1 MRMYPQ
7 NSPQAAARIIALTI
21 IADGDVN
28 NAEFDLLE
36 QLEVH
41 KQLGLERDALHEVFD
56 MLCVDLLADRQLD
69 WAGSCPVDEYTL
81 ARLMGEIDDPA
92 LRLRVMA
99 LCVRMAE
106 ADNQVDA
113 GESAVLVAAVEHWGL
128 HRQMLRHADADQAH
142 QAA

>member
-1 MRMYPQ
+1 MRKYPQ

-28 NAEFDLLE
+28 HAEFELLDR
-36 QLEVH
+36 LEVH
-41 KQLGLERDALHEVFD
+41 RQLGLERDALHEVFD
-56 MLCVDLLADRQLD
+56 MLCVDLLANRHLE

-81 ARLMGEIDDPA
+81 AGLMGEIDDPA
-92 LRLRVMA
+92 LRRRVMA
-99 LCVRMAE
+99 LCVQMAE
-106 ADNQVDA
+106 VDKHVDA

-128 HRQMLRHADADQAH
+128 HRHMLRVADAGPAL